1 VNCARIRVVRRRDP
15 AFTTYFPGQT
25 ANLIKGYAL
34 MAGIAGCVLA
44 AVLVAMVVKP
54 KRLLRETDQGPIDHV
69 SLLRE
74 LALNK
79 DEERLALQT
88 ASPKL
93 IREMQQLQI
102 YDLFA
107 DCRSTTTIDDA
118 GVLSGL
124 LWCLGRGSAGDRSL
138 YHHRT
143 RPRHL

>member
-1 VNCARIRVVRRRDP
+1 LAEEQRLVTIWEDTVDLRQLLIGLACGSALGFASYTVAIR

-54 KRLLRETDQGPIDHV
+54 KRRLRETDQGPIDHS

-107 DCRSTTTIDDA
+107 DSSRHDN
-118 GVLSGL
+118 
-124 LWCLGRGSAGDRSL
+124 DR
-138 YHHRT
+138 
-143 RPRHL
+143 